1 MNLRGCVILITG
13 ASSGFG
19 AATARRCG
27 AAGAQL
33 ALAARSHTQLDELA
47 AAIRKS
53 GGEAVALPA
62 DVTREHDVE
71 RLVQAT
77 LARFGRIDVL
87 VNNAGFGL
95 LNSITEAPVTE
106 LEEML
111 AVNLVGAARCIRA
124 VLPHMLEQRSGQII
138 NVASMAGLL
147 GMRNFGYYGATKAAL
162 IALTRSMQQDL
173 TGTGVRCVAICPG
186 AARTPCRT
194 SALAA
199 MCRTSGCASRS
210 ASSSASVATS
220 WSMNP
225 SASTAASRVASAG
238 APRRSA
244 TRWGTA
250 AGDFVNPSARAA

>member
-19 AATARRCG
+19 AATARRGG
-27 AAGAQL
+27 AAGARL

-87 VNNAGFGL
+87 VNNAGFGV
-95 LNSITEAPVTE
+95 LNSITEAPVAE

-138 NVASMAGLL
+138 NMASMAGLL

-186 AARTPCRT
+186 AARTPFFRRAHIERVPRT
-194 SALAA
+194 AFLIPWLSDDD
-199 MCRTSGCASRS
+199 
-210 ASSSASVATS
+210 
-220 WSMNP
+220 
-225 SASTAASRVASAG
+225 VASAIVRAVARDSEG
-238 APRRSA
+238 EILLPALAHPLMRLANA
-244 TRWGTA
+244 TPWL
-250 AGDFVNPSARAA
+250 ARHIVRFFG